1 MMSDITIRTLTGP
14 DLPDI
19 LAIWN
24 RALVRDPISEARF
37 ISSVLADPD
46 YWPGEDSGFFVAAQG
61 GRAVGF
67 LRAVIRRHANDRLG
81 VEPGDGW
88 IPVAAV
94 DPAHQRRGIGTALL
108 QAALDYFRRHGRR
121 CIRVC
126 GKTGSAPGYVFCG
139 VDKEAYP
146 GGLRL
151 LAKAGFR
158 VDHDAVAM
166 IREIVRFDLDVYLLK
181 LPEMG
186 DVQVS
191 TLTPERIQD
200 FLTFLAMDFPGDWN
214 TAARGKIRS
223 GAMGEVLIATLGGTV
238 VGYCQW
244 EGEHFGPFG
253 VSLSVRRRQIGAR
266 LFIEAVRRI
275 RAADGRTVWFNWAD
289 PDAERFYARF
299 GLAATR
305 HFSILRKDS

>member
-1 MMSDITIRTLTGP
+1 MSDITIHTLTGS

-37 ISSVLADPD
+37 VSSVLADPD
-46 YWPGEDSGFFVAAQG
+46 YWPGEDSGFFVATLG

-81 VEPGDGW
+81 IEPDDGW

-94 DPAHQRRGIGTALL
+94 DPAQQRRGTGTALL
-108 QAALDYFRRHGRR
+108 QAALAYFRRHGRR

-151 LAKAGFR
+151 LMQAGFR

-166 IREIVRFDLDVYLLK
+166 SREVVRFEPDAYLSK
-181 LPEMG
+181 LPPPG
-186 DVQVS
+186 DVQIS
-191 TLTPERIQD
+191 ALTPERIQD
-200 FLTFLAMDFPGDWN
+200 FLTFLAADFPGDWN

-223 GAMGEVLIATLGGTV
+223 GALGEVLIATLGGTV

-253 VSLSVRRRQIGAR
+253 VSPSVRGQQIGAR

-299 GLAATR
+299 GLTATR
-305 HFSILRKDS
+305 HFSILRKDL